1 MTLFPRSHSIRNRK
15 VCDFSLPRYAQRQQ
29 HSGLLSQDFLGRFA
43 DRDRISVKIHWRG
56 CGGGTDSLEVQKWVS
71 EGPSRLCLGQ
81 DCTKF
86 FELAYSL
93 AKSLSSWVAK

>member
-56 CGGGTDSLEVQKWVS
+56 CGGALILWRSRNGSLK
-71 EGPSRLCLGQ
+71 GLLGSAL
-81 DCTKF
+81 DKIA
-86 FELAYSL
+86 LN
-93 AKSLSSWVAK
+93 SSS